1 MMNIN
6 ILHLL
11 EGAKEAKGI
20 TVIIDVFRA
29 FSLEAYLFSQ
39 GAKVIYP
46 IGSLDEALEL
56 KKLHP
61 EYISFGER
69 EGAKVEGFDYGNS
82 PSSVRGQDL
91 TDRVIIHTTSAGTQG
106 IVNAKNAD
114 EIITGSLVNAS
125 AIATYIK
132 KKNPENVS
140 LVCMGWQCTRDTAED
155 LLCAEYIKSLLEDKP
170 MQDIEER
177 ALQLKELE
185 GKKFFDPTL
194 QDKFPAEDFWMCTKV
209 NIFDF
214 VIQAKLENN
223 GIVNRRFDVKKDWQ

>member
-1 MMNIN
+1 MNVK
-6 ILHLL
+6 ILRLL
-11 EGAKEAKGI
+11 EGAKEATGI

-46 IGSLDEALEL
+46 IGSINEALEL

-91 TDRVIIHTTSAGTQG
+91 SGKVIIHTTSAGTQG

-170 MQDIEER
+170 IEDIEER

-185 GKKFFDPTL
+185 GKKFFDPAL
-194 QDKFPAEDFWMCTKV
+194 QDKFPVEDFWMCTKV

-214 VIQAKLENN
+214 VIQAKFENN
-223 GIVNRRFDVKKDWQ
+223 RIVNHRFDVKKDWQ